1 VDCASRTTA
10 YTERSVRKVS
20 NNAFYTASTRLVCNT
35 LMDHNQAT
43 AFALP
48 GKTEQEEH
56 CENVAIQD

>member
-1 VDCASRTTA
+1 
-10 YTERSVRKVS
+10 VRKVS